1 MSPNELQFMEDFN
14 NSIQKNTTNESY
26 SMTEKGTLAFTT
38 SNKKYTSF
46 DEVNSNGKFEIT
58 AEKMI
63 EFEEFNPISKEINNR
78 TGNFGKPIEENKKN
92 NEISSACL
100 KELERKN
107 ENLIFENEE
116 LKKNIFLQ
124 EKEIESLKENMIILE
139 KNKILSPHIT
149 KLEKKNE
156 DLLKEILVLKQ
167 NLMEMNQNCKDS
179 DIENIKLKEEIE
191 NKVFLKIIKLF

>member
-1 MSPNELQFMEDFN
+1 
-14 NSIQKNTTNESY
+14 
-26 SMTEKGTLAFTT
+26 MTEKGTLAFTT
-38 SNKKYTSF
+38 SNKKFTTSF

-58 AEKMI
+58 TGNMI

-78 TGNFGKPIEENKKN
+78 TGNFGKAVEENKKN
-92 NEISSACL
+92 NEISFACL
-100 KELERKN
+100 KELEKKN

-116 LKKNIFLQ
+116 LKKKLILR

-139 KNKILSPHIT
+139 KNKMLSPHIT

-156 DLLKEILVLKQ
+156 DLLKEILILKQ
-167 NLMEMNQNCKDS
+167 NLMEMNQNCKDT

-191 NKVFLKIIKLF
+191 NKVFKILFQLF